1 MLDLFESK
9 WTNHQTSS
17 SQIIVTAFIFADL
30 HSPLAQH
37 KLALGVPPP
46 DVVDDGE
53 LYQRREDKCSAS
65 PHPNVQSL
73 QKMLNQI
80 KIICVVASYPVLQ
93 VIFSFS
99 VKNDV
104 FNFQFRFLV
113 CWNDKTLQSYIMLYS
128 APPWKL
134 NHLNFFPSSN
144 KKHSAERSISHH
156 R

>member
-37 KLALGVPPP
+37 KLALGVPSP

-53 LYQRREDKCSAS
+53 LYQRREDKRSAS

-73 QKMLNQI
+73 QNQI
-80 KIICVVASYPVLQ
+80 KNICVVASYRVLQ
-93 VIFSFS
+93 FIFSFS
-99 VKNDV
+99 VKNYV

-113 CWNDKTLQSYIMLYS
+113 CWNDKNFTKLYNVILSSTLETQSS
-128 APPWKL
+128 
-134 NHLNFFPSSN
+134 
-144 KKHSAERSISHH
+144 
-156 R
+156 